1 MMNAHVSPEALAYVE
16 GRLSPDEAER
26 VEAHLAGCPACRAEV
41 EDLRQL
47 SDTLAAAPHALD
59 ASLAPHR
66 ARIWAQVRA
75 KLPSAPGPFGRE
87 LGREVF
93 GRDASRLHGRA
104 AWAMAL
110 AVGTVALTGLLA
122 SPFQTGALA
131 ATDPPIVVIQTP
143 GSMLHQY
150 ASMPAEQTA
159 MVSFDTSEGT
169 TATLA
174 LSLGQ
179 TPAPIPN
186 P

>member
-1 MMNAHVSPEALAYVE
+1 MNPHITFQALAYVE
-16 GRLSPDEAER
+16 GRLLPSEAER
-26 VEAHLAGCPACRAEV
+26 VEAHLAGCAACRAEV

-59 ASLAPHR
+59 LSLAPHR
-66 ARIWAQVRA
+66 ARVWAHVRA
-75 KLPSAPGPFGRE
+75 KLPSTPAPFGRE
-87 LGREVF
+87 LGRAVF
-93 GRDASRLHGRA
+93 GRNASRLHGRA

-110 AVGTVALTGLLA
+110 AVGAVALTGLLA

-131 ATDPPIVVIQTP
+131 ASDPPVVVIQTP
-143 GSMLHQY
+143 GSAPHQY
-150 ASMPAEQTA
+150 ASVPAGETA
-159 MVSFDTSEGT
+159 AASVDTSADT